1 MHDKLCQIKASRSET
16 KQDFSSRL
24 NAVRSFWRCRTAAD
38 DAPEDINAELG
49 VGAVTADL
57 ELDAA
62 KEAAEAQIVAAAGA
76 LGRYAPFVAAFCRAG
91 CVKF

>member
-1 MHDKLCQIKASRSET
+1 MSLHNTQS
-16 KQDFSSRL
+16 
-24 NAVRSFWRCRTAAD
+24 CRAAAD

-57 ELDAA
+57 QLDAT

-76 LGRYAPFVAAFCRAG
+76 LGRYAPFVAAFCRSGYASQRNDQRQALHSAPR
-91 CVKF
+91 